1 MRFEIEEFLEHVE
14 TQTNQA
20 LLTKQTIQT
29 NLDNLTNN
37 EYSLQDR
44 QRGRLALT
52 LLDHR
57 LQHLDNLKTE
67 LEELQILYS
76 DNLQQLSQ
84 PTRLRVQV
92 RDYQR
97 LLRLCI
103 NEL

>member
-20 LLTKQTIQT
+20 LLTKQSIQT
-29 NLDNLTNN
+29 NLHNLTHEEN
-37 EYSLQDR
+37 SLQDR
-44 QRGRLALT
+44 HRGRLALT
-52 LLDHR
+52 LIDQR
-57 LQHLDNLKTE
+57 LQHLDDLRTE
-67 LEELQILYS
+67 LEELHILYS
-76 DNLQQLSQ
+76 DDLQQLSQ
-84 PTRLRVQV
+84 PTRLRIQV

>member
-29 NLDNLTNN
+29 NLDNLTND

-44 QRGRLALT
+44 QRGQLALT

-57 LQHLDNLKTE
+57 LQHLDNLRTE
-67 LEELQILYS
+67 LEELHILYS
-76 DNLQQLSQ
+76 DDLQQLSQ
-84 PTRLRVQV
+84 PTRLRIQV